1 MPGIPLISH
10 SDALTYG
17 FEELARNGNVV
28 QAELLE
34 QILVQNADADYL
46 KEHKLNGCTDLET
59 FKARLPLITYADIE
73 GYIQKIADGD
83 QSPVL
88 CQKPVDMF
96 FLSSGTA
103 KGRTKLIPAHYD
115 FFLNTIRLFQLSG
128 AFRGRHFPLSS
139 NAKVMDIVYC
149 GKQTMTKGG
158 ILTGTGTTNY
168 FRSEA
173 FKLKQQSTKMF
184 NSSPN
189 EVIFSSSLPQATYCH
204 LLFALL
210 AADDIAVISSTFV
223 YTIVE
228 AFRFLEK
235 TWSILADC
243 IESGTL
249 PEWIT
254 DHAIQTVASKQLTQ
268 DHPDRDRGTLAAKI
282 RLECSRGF
290 QGIIPR
296 LWRNTSYVLSIMT
309 GTMLSY
315 CEAMR
320 FYAGPGLALVCGDY
334 GASESW
340 MGINIDPLSSPHNT
354 IFTIVPDL
362 AYFEFIPL
370 ERRKFS
376 KIQEINGPVVPPSS
390 LFTEVA
396 APVSMADVRV
406 GQEYEIAITT
416 SSGLYRYRVGD
427 VVRICGFY
435 HDLPQFVFVCRR
447 DVQLSIHIDKNGET
461 ELAVVMERSA
471 AVLHGTGVGV
481 AEYTAHADVSFRPG
495 HYVVFVELDVD
506 VDVDVD
512 LDVPHVRK
520 GNQGSSKVA
529 QEKRD
534 DFERVLQECCDCM
547 DGAFVEPGYVVSRA
561 AKTIGPLELCV
572 VERGTFRKLAESA
585 LDKGATLNQYK
596 TPRCIAAPHLL
607 AILRAGMVRSFYSG
621 VRRE

>member
-370 ERRKFS
+370 ERR
-376 KIQEINGPVVPPSS
+376 NS

-416 SSGLYRYRVGD
+416 SSAGLYRYRVGD

-495 HYVVFVELDVD
+495 HYVVFVELD
-506 VDVDVD
+506 
-512 LDVPHVRK
+512 
-520 GNQGSSKVA
+520 
-529 QEKRD
+529 RD